1 MSTLSF
7 INLVIALTIAAT
19 ICVAMLVFH
28 FYQHN
33 QELAAIAA
41 AKDAD
46 EVRLNDLRAQNAA
59 ILNTGK
65 GKLGEDAVHQKVLSI
80 FQLLGIACATNREFG
95 IPNAI
100 LLPAGNDKF
109 SKEIDL
115 VVVSEIGIFVIE
127 VKDWRGEWAYQTND
141 QQTLVQINHASSAV
155 NTRPSPMFKTENKLN
170 TLLMRSAIGDI
181 PSEALV
187 VFTDPNCN
195 GHPQL
200 PTNFL
205 HISELCYYF
214 RNKLSVLESSRHV
227 RYGVDSLVNRV
238 KPSLDGS
245 AYALHDHMM
254 RLSPTTPSLQAYQSN
269 HHQIRALETKAP
281 MQISQQRPFTYWA
294 GNAAFFTLLAFAVNS
309 MRSWF

>member
-1 MSTLSF
+1 MSTLSL
-7 INLVIALTIAAT
+7 INLVIALTFAAT
-19 ICVAMLVFH
+19 ICAAMLVFH

-33 QELAAIAA
+33 KELAAIAA
-41 AKDAD
+41 AKAADAA
-46 EVRLNDLRAQNAA
+46 RLNDLRAQNSA

-65 GKLGEDAVHQKVLSI
+65 GKQGEDAVHQKILSI
-80 FQLLGIACATNREFG
+80 FQLLGIACVTNREFG
-95 IPNAI
+95 RPNAI
-100 LLPAGNDKF
+100 LLPTGSDKF

-115 VVVSEIGIFVIE
+115 VVVSEIGIFVVE

-141 QQTLVQINHASSAV
+141 QQTLVQINHASSVV

-170 TLLMRSAIGDI
+170 TLLMRSAIDDI
-181 PSEALV
+181 PAEAIV
-187 VFTDPNCN
+187 VFADPNGN

-214 RNKLSVLESSRHV
+214 RNKLSVLESRSNV
-227 RYGVDSLVNRV
+227 RYGVDSLVNMV

-245 AYALHDHMM
+245 ANALHDHMM

-269 HHQIRALETKAP
+269 YHQIRALETKAP
-281 MQISQQRPFTYWA
+281 IQISQQRPFTYWA
-294 GNAAFFTLLAFAVNS
+294 GNAAFFALLAFAVHS